1 MGCNRNPVAP
11 LCPNLVISQSVEYAS
26 GVLTI
31 NIPAGSYNNGEVYGL
46 VVAQNIPT
54 DTIVGAPVVVT
65 IGEGTVNY
73 PLLRCNGAQAT
84 VFNVGTRTRYLV
96 KVVATAMGGS
106 FKMLGRSC
114 CPQQSVLDSIDGTA
128 PTA

>member
-11 LCPNLVISQSVEYAS
+11 LCKNLIISQSVTYAS
-26 GVLTI
+26 GILTI
-31 NIPAGSYNNGEVYGL
+31 NIPAGSYENCEVYGL
-46 VVAQNIPT
+46 IVAQNIPT
-54 DTIVGAPVVVT
+54 DTIIGAPVVIT

-96 KVVATAMGGS
+96 KVVTTATGGS

-114 CPQQSVLDSIDGTA
+114 CTQQTVLDSIDGNA

>member
-1 MGCNRNPVAP
+1 MSCNRNPVAP
-11 LCPNLVISQSVEYAS
+11 LCPNLIISQSVTYAS

-31 NIPAGSYNNGEVYGL
+31 NIPAGSYNNCEVYGL
-46 VVAQNIPT
+46 IVAQNIPT
-54 DTIVGAPVVVT
+54 DTIIGAPVVIT

-96 KVVATAMGGS
+96 KVITTATGGS

-114 CPQQSVLDSIDGTA
+114 CTQQTVLDSIDGTA